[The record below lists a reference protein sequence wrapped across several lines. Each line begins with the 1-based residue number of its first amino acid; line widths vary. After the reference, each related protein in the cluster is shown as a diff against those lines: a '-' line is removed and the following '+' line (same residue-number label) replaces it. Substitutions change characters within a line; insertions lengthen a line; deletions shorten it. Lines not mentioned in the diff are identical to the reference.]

1 VGRRTM
7 SADESDA
14 YDFDTQRDA
23 SQRVTPLRAR
33 LALPRASRH
42 FIPESSFEAHVPSVL
57 ETSGM
62 IRVKPFPLS
71 GTDTPRVEP
80 RHVTSGARIFN
91 LRAKAAKTGYGMPLA
106 MKESVRWKKN
116 SR

>member
-1 VGRRTM
+1 M
-7 SADESDA
+7 SADESDV
-14 YDFDTQRDA
+14 YDFDTRRDA
-23 SQRVTPLRAR
+23 GQRVRWFCAR
-33 LALPRASRH
+33 LVLRPASRH
-42 FIPESSFEAHVPSVL
+42 FIPERSFEAVTIPPVL

-80 RHVTSGARIFN
+80 RHVTSDARIFN
-91 LRAKAAKTGYGMPLA
+91 VRAKAAKTGYGMPLA